1 MANKWFRLIGGHSCT
16 QNPDINGIRSLSM
29 LQPVAVLGAAWVGF
43 QTRGLQLGGALGA
56 PGWFPNPGWGS
67 LGATRVELPARPR
80 MIVW

>member
-1 MANKWFRLIGGHSCT
+1 
-16 QNPDINGIRSLSM
+16 M